1 MQISEDC
8 LPCSETSNIKGKIS
22 PISSTIMIKKR
33 LQDEISVRDS
43 TTEKSFTHIKHAEV
57 K

>member
-8 LPCSETSNIKGKIS
+8 LPCSETPNIKGKIS

>member
-33 LQDEISVRDS
+33 LQDEISVHDS

>member
-1 MQISEDC
+1 
-8 LPCSETSNIKGKIS
+8 
-22 PISSTIMIKKR
+22 MIKKR